1 VFLGQFPHAPGRAAM
16 TVALFTPDRAYAAA
30 LRSYGAHDALRL
42 ALAVAWGRY
51 GEDDA
56 RAELATT
63 LAWHAEQSGIRTVSC
78 RALAA
83 AMLEEQI
90 DIIEARHRRVLQQ
103 MIAAV
108 EAALTANPR
117 DVRGAA
123 AIAAEIAK
131 DNGAPA
137 DLVESALHIA
147 RWRVR
152 RTA

>member
-1 VFLGQFPHAPGRAAM
+1 M
-16 TVALFTPDRAYAAA
+16 TVALFAPERAYAAA
-30 LRSYGAHDALRL
+30 LRAYGAHDALRL

-63 LAWHAEQSGIRTVSC
+63 LAWHAEQAGIRTVSC

-103 MIAAV
+103 MVAAI

-117 DVRGAA
+117 DLREAA
-123 AIAAEIAK
+123 RLAAEICK
-131 DNGAPA
+131 ENGAPA
-137 DLVESALHIA
+137 DLIESALRIA
-147 RWRVR
+147 RWRTSKR
-152 RTA
+152 A